1 MLSRRAIIRIKR
13 FKVNIKEKDVMKR
26 RIIKF
31 VSFAAVIDFVLD
43 SLCNLLRIN
52 IPLFS
57 HSASASNILGVL
69 TALSTLI
76 LCLLLGYNLSKDKT
90 SAVVFSGTMYFS
102 SYIPNLVLILVSALM
117 SYFPF
122 SEDMS
127 PLIAAVESVTGF
139 VLLPLEI
146 FIGVYAYTA
155 FVGIND
161 KMSQKGMADFTMSV
175 SRARKRY
182 IVATIVQ
189 ILSTSLITSIP
200 LMFTFLSDEDISG
213 FVVRLFAWISSVVLF
228 LIIYYAGYRPGK
240 NHTEAMAFFSA
251 YALGGGIS
259 SLFSSLFSAV
269 IAPMVSKVLTSGL
282 GDETTQEVLNEMFSE
297 IDVDT
302 FSIAA
307 SSPLLLIFSFVVTL
321 YVFKFFFE
329 DEPEEFYAQ

>member
-1 MLSRRAIIRIKR
+1 
-13 FKVNIKEKDVMKR
+13 MKR

-31 VSFAAVIDFVLD
+31 VSFAAVIDFALD
-43 SLCNLLRIN
+43 ALCNLLRIN

-57 HSASASNILGVL
+57 QSVSASNILGAI
-69 TALSTLI
+69 TALSTFI
-76 LCLLLGYNLSKDKT
+76 IFLLLGYNLSKDKT

-122 SEDMS
+122 SEDIS
-127 PLIAAVESVTGF
+127 PVTTAVEEMTGF

-182 IVATIVQ
+182 IVATVVQ
-189 ILSTSLITSIP
+189 ILSASLITSMP
-200 LMFTFLSDEDISG
+200 LMFSFLSDEDMSG

-228 LIIYYAGYRPGK
+228 LIIYYAGYKPGK

-259 SLFSSLFSAV
+259 SLISSLFSAV
-269 IAPMVSKVLTSGL
+269 IAPMISKVLTSGL

-302 FSIAA
+302 FSFVA
-307 SSPLLLIFSFVVTL
+307 SSPLLLVLTFVVTL

-329 DEPEEFYAQ
+329 DETEEFYAQ